1 MTTLMRLC
9 AEYTAHATRYYVRA
23 DRSQSGEAAN
33 IRCTLR
39 FLLERVGGHTAL
51 NKLNRRDLVDFIDAG
66 IRDHDWSRGYAN
78 AQLRRVKHM
87 LRWAALD
94 REMIGIEAVA
104 PLLNVPCVQ
113 PVRGGAREPEPRHV
127 PSLADAWRVIR
138 RMPREHR
145 EVLTLVALTGARLGE
160 IIDLRV
166 RDVAADHLRLTQH
179 KNAHRG
185 HLRLIPIAGEAQ
197 AIIRRRCDKANNVPG
212 ARLFPPLR
220 AGGVVRS
227 KNRLRVA
234 LAKACDTEGTR
245 LFSPHA
251 LRHAVAR
258 EVRQAFGIDAAQA
271 LLGHKSPTMTAH
283 YAPVPIESGRMA
295 AEAIADRFARAS
307 RVPA

>member
-1 MTTLMRLC
+1 MRPMTLQRLC
-9 AEYTAHATRYYVRA
+9 AEYAAHAARYYVRA
-23 DRSQSGEAAN
+23 DKSQSGEAAN
-33 IRCTLR
+33 IRSTLR

-51 NKLNRRDLVDFIDAG
+51 SKLHRRDLVDFVQAG
-66 IRDHDWSRGYAN
+66 ITQNDWTRGYAN

-87 LRWAALD
+87 LKWAVED
-94 REMIGIEAVA
+94 REILTHEEAA
-104 PLLNVPCVQ
+104 PLLNAPNVQ
-113 PVRGGAREPEPRHV
+113 PIRGGAREPEPRHI
-127 PSLADAWRVIR
+127 PKLCEAWRVIR

-166 RDVAADHLRLTQH
+166 REVAGDHLRITQH

-185 HLRLIPIAGEAQ
+185 HLRLIPISGEAE
-197 AIIRRRCDKANNVPG
+197 AIVARRVAKANNVPG

-220 AGGVVRS
+220 KGGIVRS

-234 LAKACDTEGTR
+234 MARACAAEGVR

-258 EVRQAFGIDAAQA
+258 EVRQAFGLDAAQA

-295 AEAIADRFARAS
+295 AAAIADRFARLSGA
-307 RVPA
+307 